1 MEAHSIITLVKSL
14 LRLLTPNRYLTS
26 IHALQP
32 AELAAQG
39 ISGLIVDLDNTLIP
53 WDGGNP
59 GDRRLADLVSSFA
72 DAGIKVCIVSN
83 NWGPRVDAFG
93 EALHVPVVGRAMK
106 PRRGSFRRAME
117 LLGTGTDE
125 TAVVG
130 DQIFTDILGGNR
142 LGLYTILVRPMSPRE
157 FIGTKIVRRLER
169 MVLSALS
176 RRGLLNPSDGE

>member
-1 MEAHSIITLVKSL
+1 MKSL
-14 LRLLTPNRYLTS
+14 LRLLTPNRYLPS

-53 WDGGNP
+53 WHGGDP
-59 GDRRLADLVSSFA
+59 ADRRLADLVSSFA

-93 EALHVPVVGRAMK
+93 EALQVPVVPRAMK
-106 PRRGSFRRAME
+106 PRRGPFRRAME
-117 LLGTGTDE
+117 LLGTTTGE

-130 DQIFTDILGGNR
+130 DQLFTDILGGNR
-142 LGLYTILVRPMSPRE
+142 LGLYTILVRPMSTRE
-157 FIGTKIVRRLER
+157 FVGTRMVRRLER
-169 MVLSALS
+169 IVLSALS
-176 RRGLLNPSDGE
+176 RRGLLGSFDGK